1 MTHDYADAPERDPE
15 LHAALS
21 PTFQEPAPTVA
32 AVLRPVSKA
41 VCAYCEGQPHNGGPC
56 PKLANQPAP
65 PEDPG
70 MLGPVPV
77 LEGAVAIYVT
87 PDQSAVIAFRPRG
100 SSEDRKMVIPAF
112 IIDMAC
118 RQAGRT
124 PAELFTQL
132 QEGLD
137 D

>member
-21 PTFQEPAPTVA
+21 PTFQEPEPTVA

-41 VCAYCEGQPHNGGPC
+41 VCAYCEGASHTMETC
-56 PKLANQPAP
+56 PTLANQPAP
-65 PEDPG
+65 EDPA